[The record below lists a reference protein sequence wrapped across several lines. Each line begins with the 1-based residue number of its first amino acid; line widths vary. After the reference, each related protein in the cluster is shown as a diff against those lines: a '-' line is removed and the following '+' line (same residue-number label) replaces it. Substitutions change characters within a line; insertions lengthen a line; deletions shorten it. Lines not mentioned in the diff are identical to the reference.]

1 MGQRPL
7 GLGPHTLEETT
18 ALFDGKATAQIGVMK
33 DAGTAAPFARVYL
46 VRHGETQ
53 ANREGVIQGQLDTAL
68 NAAGVRQAGRLADAL
83 RCAGVKFD
91 VAYSSDLGRA
101 LETARIILGHRG
113 DVEIVEQ
120 AELRERFM
128 GDLQGKKANHEVR
141 FAPGVQ
147 GTLETTGAFAAR
159 AVKWWKRAI
168 LQRTLALPHA
178 TTGPRTTGK
187 ARCVEGVVVGTGCAN
202 ASVTI
207 VEVGRDR
214 RGVIVLYGGVEH
226 LVGGEGEGEVM
237 VEGNVDV
244 DVDEGVVG
252 EEVDK

>member
-1 MGQRPL
+1 
-7 GLGPHTLEETT
+7 
-18 ALFDGKATAQIGVMK
+18 MK
-33 DAGTAAPFARVYL
+33 DAGTAQPFARVYL

-168 LQRTLALPHA
+168 LQRTLALPPRDDRTAYNVLVA
-178 TTGPRTTGK
+178 THGGLIGTLLDALLGSGK

-214 RGVIVLYGGVEH
+214 RGVIVLYGGWST
-226 LVGGEGEGEVM
+226 
-237 VEGNVDV
+237 
-244 DVDEGVVG
+244 
-252 EEVDK
+252 